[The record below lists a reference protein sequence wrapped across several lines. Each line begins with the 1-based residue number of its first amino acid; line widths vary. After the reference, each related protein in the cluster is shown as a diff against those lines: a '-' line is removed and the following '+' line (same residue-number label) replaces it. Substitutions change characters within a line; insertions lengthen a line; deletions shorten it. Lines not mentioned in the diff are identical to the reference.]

1 MLDNLS
7 LDQMRMFLTVCESGS
22 FRAAA
27 KQLGRV
33 QSAVSHAI
41 AKLES
46 ELGVRLFDRSSHR
59 PEPTPEGRALLANV
73 RDVLLRVDA
82 MRARARGLRE
92 GVELELSLTIDVL
105 FPPLLVGAALAEMSL
120 AYPSVAIRLSAEAL
134 GGPITALLEER
145 SQVSVIVGE
154 SFRDPR
160 IAIEALT
167 SIVMIA
173 VAAPFHPLA
182 QTGGRMLD
190 AAALADHLQIVQF
203 DRSPLTDQR
212 DIGVISPRT
221 CRVGGQDI
229 KHAMILAGLGWGR
242 LPGWLAAE
250 DLASGRLVRVETGVL
265 GRRGGLPAEAYIGH
279 RLDAPL
285 GPAARSFA
293 AALTRRCADP
303 QLDDG

>member
-7 LDQMRMFLTVCESGS
+7 LDQMRMFLTVCDRGS

-27 KQLGRV
+27 TELGRV

-41 AKLES
+41 AKLED
-46 ELGVRLFDRSSHR
+46 ELGVTLFDRSGHR
-59 PEPTPEGRALLANV
+59 PVPTPEGRTLLANV

-134 GGPITALLEER
+134 GGPITALLEQR

-167 SIVMIA
+167 SIEMIA
-173 VAAPFHPLA
+173 VAAPSHPLGQA
-182 QTGGRMLD
+182 TGLALD

-229 KHAMILAGLGWGR
+229 KHAMIRAGLGWGR
-242 LPGWLAAE
+242 LPGWLAEE
-250 DLASGRLVRVETGVL
+250 DLVSGRLVRVQTGVL
-265 GRRGGLPAEAYIGH
+265 GRRGQLPAEAYIGH

-293 AALTRRCADP
+293 AALKRLCGDR
-303 QLDDG
+303 